1 MRFTISITGID
12 QAIKNL
18 TAVAKSFGNHTR
30 FLRTVVFSL
39 LKKEFR
45 NVFTTRGYG
54 KWKPLAP
61 STIREKQSKGFDSR
75 PLIRT
80 GHYQRASAG
89 LHSTRVR
96 RNELEIISLVGYAKY
111 HEFGTSKI
119 PKRAVFELVADK
131 VREQLPG
138 LYRAYQRSQL
148 A

>member
-1 MRFTISITGID
+1 M
-12 QAIKNL
+12 
-18 TAVAKSFGNHTR
+18 
-30 FLRTVVFSL
+30 
-39 LKKEFR
+39 
-45 NVFTTRGYG
+45 
-54 KWKPLAP
+54 AP
-61 STIREKQSKGFDSR
+61 STIGEKQSKGFDSR

-96 RNELEIISLVGYAKY
+96 RNELEIISTVGYAKY
-111 HEFGTSKI
+111 HEFGTSKT